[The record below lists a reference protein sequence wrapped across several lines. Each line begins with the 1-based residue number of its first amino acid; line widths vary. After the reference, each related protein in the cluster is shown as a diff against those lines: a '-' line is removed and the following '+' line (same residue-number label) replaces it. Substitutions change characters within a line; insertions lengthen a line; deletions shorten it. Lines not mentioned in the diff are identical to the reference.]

1 MKNHTQGNEMF
12 QNQINPEISISPI
25 SLNMPQKKKK
35 INFQETE
42 IERSEKF
49 VFELQNS
56 KMRNHFQL

>member
-1 MKNHTQGNEMF
+1 MF

-25 SLNMPQKKKK
+25 SLKPQKKTK

-49 VFELQNS
+49 VFEHQNS